1 MPIINTNIKLKSE
14 LNLAVG
20 NTLHSIGGCI
30 RPPLHL
36 GEMYANTNQNFRQ
49 LDLLENFQMG

>member
-1 MPIINTNIKLKSE
+1 MLIINTSIKLNNE

-30 RPPLHL
+30 HPPLHL
-36 GEMYANTNQNFRQ
+36 GEMYATNQNFRQ
-49 LDLLENFQMG
+49 QHFLEKFQVG